1 MTRWIAL
8 DTSTW
13 WGGVALLEADGGE
26 VREVAEVRFFVR
38 DSHAARLL
46 GAVDAALAAA
56 GWGREDLDAFA
67 AVRGPGSFTG
77 IRVGLGLLAG
87 LAVASGKPCVG
98 VDALESLAEAFGP
111 ATAERVPLL
120 DASRGE
126 VYGARYDASSSPPRA
141 LREPWI
147 GPPELASGYGEAPG
161 IAFGPGAVLHRGRLE
176 RIGLPLAARP
186 DPTRVAAAAGRIAA
200 ARFLAGSNDPS
211 GLSPLYLRPSD
222 AEIGR
227 R

>member
-1 MTRWIAL
+1 VKRWLAL

-13 WGGVALLEADGGE
+13 WGGVALLEEDAGE
-26 VREVAEVRFFVR
+26 IREVAEVRLFVR

-56 GWGREDLDAFA
+56 GWSRDDLDAFA

-87 LAVASGKPCVG
+87 LAVSSGKPCVG

-111 ATAERVPLL
+111 AEAERVPLL
-120 DASRGE
+120 DAARGE
-126 VYGARYDASSSPPRA
+126 VYGARYDATSSPPRP
-141 LREPWI
+141 LRDPWI
-147 GPPELASGYGEAPG
+147 GPPERAAEPGEAPG
-161 IAFGPGAVLHRGRLE
+161 IAFGSGAVLHRDVVG
-176 RIGLPLAARP
+176 RIGLRVAGRP
-186 DPTRVAAAAGRIAA
+186 TPTRGAAAAGRIAA
-200 ARFLAGSNDPS
+200 RRLGAGTGDAPGLA
-211 GLSPLYLRPSD
+211 PLYLRPSD